1 MAKKRGT
8 PEKKSQKIIPT
19 DCIPNH
25 SQQRR
30 STHQKRRTDFSVF
43 MRNSASLSNP
53 VSSHGSSSG
62 EVRLDSVSASSV
74 HEDRMKEE
82 QFPEG
87 TLVKC
92 SGFYRDENLDVP
104 VTEVESVVRDEA
116 LDVGS
121 NRDGQQGKNS
131 TLKISESTSQE
142 SPVTY
147 SNCITITPGSVVWA
161 KTSCQVWWPAEIME
175 ERPTL
180 AGQVSDRHVLVQFY
194 GNQPCARIDPA
205 KDLSAFEDSY
215 EERSSNPA
223 KDFQDALEQAL
234 QRKEQLSSC
243 RKLSPQGTVHS
254 DLQDHSC
261 EKWTSSASSKTI
273 DDLKER
279 GRGKRERKRK
289 LHFDEVASP
298 PKSER
303 KARRL
308 KIMRYLGLIA
318 PVGSPYW
325 K

>member
-1 MAKKRGT
+1 MAKKRRT
-8 PEKKSQKIIPT
+8 PEKKSQKKIPI
-19 DCIPNH
+19 DCIPKH

-30 STHQKRRTDFSVF
+30 STPPKRRTDFSVF
-43 MRNSASLSNP
+43 MRNPTCLSNP

-62 EVRLDSVSASSV
+62 EFRSDSVSTNSS
-74 HEDRMKEE
+74 HEDRMKQE
-82 QFPEG
+82 QFLEG

-92 SGFYRDENLDVP
+92 SGSLRGENLDAP
-104 VTEVESVVRDEA
+104 LTEVESVIGDEA
-116 LDVGS
+116 LDLGS
-121 NRDGQQGKNS
+121 IRDGQRGKNN
-131 TLKISESTSQE
+131 TLRVSESTSQE
-142 SPVTY
+142 SPVTD

-180 AGQVSDRHVLVQFY
+180 AGQACDGHVLVQFY
-194 GNQPCARIDPA
+194 GNQPCAWIDPG
-205 KDLSAFEDSY
+205 KNLSAFEDSF
-215 EERSSNPA
+215 EERSNNPT
-223 KDFQDALEQAL
+223 KDFQDALKQAL

-243 RKLSPQGTVHS
+243 RKSSSQRTVHL
-254 DLQDHSC
+254 DLLDHSC

-273 DDLKER
+273 DDLKES
-279 GRGKRERKRK
+279 GRGKRQRKRK

-318 PVGSPYW
+318 PVGSPY
-325 K
+325 